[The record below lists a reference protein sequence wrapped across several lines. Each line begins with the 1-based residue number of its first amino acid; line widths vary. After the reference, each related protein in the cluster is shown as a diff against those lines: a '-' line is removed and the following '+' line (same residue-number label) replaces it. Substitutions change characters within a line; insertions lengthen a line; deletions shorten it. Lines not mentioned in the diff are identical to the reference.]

1 MNSKPLELRRFRYL
15 VFLAALLTFLLI
27 VMGGIVRVT
36 ESGLGCP
43 DWPTCYGKLIPPLR
57 MDAILEYLHRLI
69 ASLASPFILLAAGI
83 AFRRYRHIRWLT
95 RPLLA
100 AVALLGFEVALGAV
114 TVLRETPP
122 EIVAA
127 HFATALTILAL
138 VLMAAV
144 VAFFRY
150 HDPSAERLT
159 FPSPF
164 GRLTLATLLAVFV
177 ALISGALVTGS
188 GSTYA
193 CGGWPLCNGELFPA
207 TSAGWVHMTHR
218 FIVGLAG
225 VLMVAMFLRAW
236 RTQYTQTA
244 ILSAA
249 TLATVLFFAQAFVGA
264 LKTMR
269 GFPVFLLGLHVTT
282 AAAAWTALVILAT
295 LVGLAGRR
303 ASEEEV
309 EASRQVNIRQRLGDF
324 LMMTRPIVVLL
335 LLTTACAG
343 LAIAGRSLPPFKLA
357 FWTLFGGA
365 LAAGGAQAVNQYV
378 DRDIDRLMGRTARRP
393 LPAGRLTPAEGLA
406 WGLGLCAVSVYI
418 IAGFV
423 NWLAALLTLA
433 GILYYVILYTL
444 VMKRTSPQNIVIGGG
459 AGALCPVIGWAAATG
474 RLDWMALALFAIIFL
489 WTPPH
494 FWALS
499 LVRLKDY
506 ARAGI
511 PMLPVV
517 KGEDHT
523 RRQIFLYTVS
533 LVAVTLILPLI
544 HLAGMVY
551 LVGAVLLGGMLIF
564 AAWRVW
570 RIGGNK
576 FAWSLYRISNMYLAF
591 LMLALVLDALTR

>member
-1 MNSKPLELRRFRYL
+1 MNPKPLELRGFRYL

-43 DWPTCYGKLIPPLR
+43 DWPTCYGRWIPPLR

-69 ASLASPFILLAAGI
+69 ASLASPFILLAAGV
-83 AFRRYRHIRWLT
+83 ALRRYRHIHWLT

-100 AVALLGFEVALGAV
+100 AVLLLIVEVMLGAV

-122 EIVAA
+122 EIVAV

-138 VLMAAV
+138 VLTAMV
-144 VAFFRY
+144 VAFVRY
-150 HDPSAERLT
+150 HQPTAGQLT
-159 FPSPF
+159 FHSPF
-164 GRLTLATLLAVFV
+164 ARLTLATLLIVFV
-177 ALISGALVTGS
+177 TLIGGALVTGS

-193 CGGWPLCNGELFPA
+193 CGGWPLCNGELFP
-207 TSAGWVHMTHR
+207 TTPNGWIHMAHR
-218 FIVGLAG
+218 FVVGLAG
-225 VLMVAMFLRAW
+225 VLMVVLFLRAW
-236 RTQYTQTA
+236 RTQHTQTA

-249 TLATVLFFAQAFVGA
+249 TLATVLFFAQALVGA
-264 LKTMR
+264 LKTTR
-269 GFPVFLLGLHVTT
+269 GFPVFLLGLHVAT
-282 AAAAWTALVILAT
+282 AALAWTALVILT
-295 LVGLAGRR
+295 VLVGLAGRSAGEER
-303 ASEEEV
+303 A
-309 EASRQVNIRQRLGDF
+309 EASRRVNARQRLGDF

-335 LLTTACAG
+335 LLTTAYAG
-343 LAIAGRSLPPFKLA
+343 LVIAGRSLPPFKLA

-378 DRDIDRLMGRTARRP
+378 DRDLDRLMGRTARRP

-406 WGLGLCAVSVYI
+406 WGLGLCTASVYL

-474 RLDWMALALFAIIFL
+474 RLDWTALALFAIIFF

-494 FWALS
+494 FWALA

-506 ARAGI
+506 ARAGV

-517 KGEDHT
+517 KGEGYT
-523 RRQIFLYTVS
+523 RRQIFLYTLF
-533 LVAVTLILPLI
+533 LVAVTLVLPLI
-544 HLAGMVY
+544 HLAGTVY
-551 LVGAVLLGGMLIF
+551 LAGAILLGGMLVF

-570 RIGGNK
+570 RVGGNK
-576 FAWSLYRISNMYLAF
+576 LAWSLYRISNIYLAF
-591 LMLALVLDALTR
+591 LMLALVLDALTL